1 MVVRHATENVF
12 WYHGKKINTAFGR
25 LRQRRLAVGRQS
37 TAKTLEQEQAE
48 VARDLKAASGDI
60 SALLKLIVKSSQM
73 TPEDFIQKTV
83 GSLLYVYYI
92 YLDTFKMI
100 PVDIDDLIDGLLYIE
115 ARNYTQE
122 QHIRE
127 VKENK

>member
-1 MVVRHATENVF
+1 
-12 WYHGKKINTAFGR
+12 
-25 LRQRRLAVGRQS
+25 
-37 TAKTLEQEQAE
+37 
-48 VARDLKAASGDI
+48 
-60 SALLKLIVKSSQM
+60 M